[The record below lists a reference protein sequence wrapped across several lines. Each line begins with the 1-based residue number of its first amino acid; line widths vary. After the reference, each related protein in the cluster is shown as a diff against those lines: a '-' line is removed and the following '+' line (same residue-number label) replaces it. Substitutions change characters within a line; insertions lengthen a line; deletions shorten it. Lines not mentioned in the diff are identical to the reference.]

1 MVSVISMKRKPIDSR
16 LVEGKIFWQII
27 IDQNLQRKFKARCVE
42 VGKTMSDQVEELVR
56 AWLK

>member
-1 MVSVISMKRKPIDSR
+1 MKHKPRHPR
-16 LVEGKIFWQII
+16 LAEGKIFWQII
-27 IDQNLQRKFKARCVE
+27 VDQNLQRKFKARCVE

>member
-1 MVSVISMKRKPIDSR
+1 MIPMKRKQKDAR
-16 LVEGKIFWQII
+16 LAEGKIFWQII

-42 VGKTMSDQVEELVR
+42 VGKTMSDQVEVLVR